1 MNSNMKLFDY
11 KFLILLALT
20 LVVYF
25 IHKEVEKLR
34 ARIVKLES
42 NCKPII
48 KLEQVLEE
56 VNQEK
61 NNTLV
66 YNEQHKQNIY
76 SDQPKQ
82 NVQDEQIKQEDRI
95 DLDSIVST
103 KSTSSLSS
111 TKKIS
116 LDIKAE
122 SVGEIIVQQSV
133 IQQSVIQ
140 QNVIQQSV
148 IQQSVNDDNTTTD
161 IISNNK
167 HDSETSSSQHL
178 AIYSNDNEISNENN
192 SLLDSELVLL
202 KEPSQ
207 DQNKEV
213 SQEKEDVVIITHE
226 KHENHEKEN
235 LDYDKMKI
243 NELKKIVEDLGL
255 NVTKKVNGQYKP
267 KNKQELLN
275 EIKNKK

>member
-1 MNSNMKLFDY
+1 MKLFDY

-42 NCKPII
+42 NCKPIM

-56 VNQEK
+56 K

-66 YNEQHKQNIY
+66 YSEQA
-76 SDQPKQ
+76 KQ
-82 NVQDEQIKQEDRI
+82 NVQDEQTKQNVQDEQTKQNVQDEQNIKKEK
-95 DLDSIVST
+95 LESDSLASST
-103 KSTSSLSS
+103 SS

-122 SVGEIIVQQSV
+122 TVGEIIVQQ
-133 IQQSVIQ
+133 
-140 QNVIQQSV
+140 
-148 IQQSVNDDNTTTD
+148 DENTTTD
-161 IISNNK
+161 IISTNK
-167 HDSETSSSQHL
+167 EETKNDSATSSSQHL
-178 AIYSNDNEISNENN
+178 AIYSNDNETSNDNISV
-192 SLLDSELVLL
+192 LDSVLS
-202 KEPSQ
+202 KDISQ
-207 DQNKEV
+207 DQNKEI
-213 SQEKEDVVIITHE
+213 SQDQNKENVVIITHE
-226 KHENHEKEN
+226 K

-243 NELKKIVEDLGL
+243 HELKKVAEDLGL
-255 NVTKKVNGQYKP
+255 TVTKKVNGQYKP

>member
-42 NCKPII
+42 NCKPIM

-56 VNQEK
+56 K

-66 YNEQHKQNIY
+66 YSEQT
-76 SDQPKQ
+76 KQ
-82 NVQDEQIKQEDRI
+82 NVQDEQTKQNVQDEQNIKKEK
-95 DLDSIVST
+95 LESDSLA
-103 KSTSSLSS
+103 SSISS

-122 SVGEIIVQQSV
+122 TVGEIIVHQ
-133 IQQSVIQ
+133 
-140 QNVIQQSV
+140 
-148 IQQSVNDDNTTTD
+148 DENTTTD
-161 IISNNK
+161 IISTNK
-167 HDSETSSSQHL
+167 EETKNDSATSSSQHL
-178 AIYSNDNEISNENN
+178 AIYSNDNESSNDNISV
-192 SLLDSELVLL
+192 LDSVLS
-202 KEPSQ
+202 KDISQ
-207 DQNKEV
+207 DQNKEI
-213 SQEKEDVVIITHE
+213 SQDQNKENVVIITHE
-226 KHENHEKEN
+226 KI
-235 LDYDKMKI
+235 DYDKMKI
-243 NELKKIVEDLGL
+243 NELKKVAEDLGL
-255 NVTKKVNGQYKP
+255 TVTKKVNGQYKP

>member
-42 NCKPII
+42 NCKPIM

-56 VNQEK
+56 K

-66 YNEQHKQNIY
+66 YSEQA
-76 SDQPKQ
+76 KQ
-82 NVQDEQIKQEDRI
+82 NVQDEQTKQNVQDEQNIKKEK
-95 DLDSIVST
+95 LESDSLASST
-103 KSTSSLSS
+103 SS

-122 SVGEIIVQQSV
+122 TVGEIIVQQ
-133 IQQSVIQ
+133 
-140 QNVIQQSV
+140 
-148 IQQSVNDDNTTTD
+148 DENTTTD
-161 IISNNK
+161 IISTNK
-167 HDSETSSSQHL
+167 EETKNDSATSSSQHL
-178 AIYSNDNEISNENN
+178 AIYSNDNETSNDNISV
-192 SLLDSELVLL
+192 LDSVLS
-202 KEPSQ
+202 KDISQ
-207 DQNKEV
+207 DQNKEN
-213 SQEKEDVVIITHE
+213 VVIIT
-226 KHENHEKEN
+226 
-235 LDYDKMKI
+235 YDKMKI
-243 NELKKIVEDLGL
+243 HELKKVAEDLGL
-255 NVTKKVNGQYKP
+255 TVTKKVNGQYKP